1 MEATYG
7 ILLIRMVHDAA
18 QPKTKQSAIKAM
30 KARREELLK
39 HQHATA
45 ATTKQDESAGATAS
59 S

>member
-7 ILLIRMVHDAA
+7 VVLLRMVHEAA
-18 QPKTKQSAIKAM
+18 QPKAKQSAIKAM
-30 KARREELLK
+30 KAKREELLK

-45 ATTKQDESAGATAS
+45 ATTKQDGADGTTS